1 MTFWMPG
8 RGERVSIENNSN
20 EVTQRVGRGR
30 WIGLTVAIAAVG
42 WFSYGLFRS
51 WNKSDHV
58 APAGQLSAGESVV
71 IPVEGMS
78 CSACVARVK
87 KTLKSVDGV
96 GEIHVS
102 LEKHE
107 AEIRYEPTKI
117 SPEKLAKLVDKLGY
131 KAGTPK
137 MKEKSQ

>member
-1 MTFWMPG
+1 M
-8 RGERVSIENNSN
+8 ENNSH
-20 EVTQRVGRGR
+20 EVTQGPRRGQ
-30 WIGLTVAIAAVG
+30 WIGLTVAMVAVVG
-42 WFSYGLFRS
+42 LSYGVFPF
-51 WNKSDHV
+51 WNKSDHA